1 MNKYFTLILGPDR
14 KYRYIKDFK
23 TYHKCNIKF
32 MLYFNDIDEI
42 DIMEYDGTRYFV
54 DSTVKQKTFEEKLSE
69 CYCKEHVEN
78 LLISCL

>member
-1 MNKYFTLILGPDR
+1 
-14 KYRYIKDFK
+14 
-23 TYHKCNIKF
+23 